1 VSAPV
6 IDVRDVGKRFVWW
19 NRPRRLGNAWQRR
32 ELTELWALRHV
43 DLRIEPGEAVGVIGS
58 NGSGKSTLLRLL
70 AGLSRPT
77 EGSVEVRGSVHGL
90 LTLGESLNP
99 LLTGEENAVS
109 DLRLSGLSPRE
120 AEELM
125 PAIADFAELEEQLD
139 QPLRTYS
146 QGMRL
151 RLAFATA
158 TAVEPSILLID
169 ELLAVGDGHFQEK
182 CLRRIES
189 LNEQGTTVIVTSH
202 AADQITRLC
211 DRALWLSDGVVRAV
225 GDADRVADAYQ
236 GVLREA
242 DLEVPEGGDDHHGV
256 ARFGDILLTHDRGGR
271 ATSLAPGGGLR
282 VTTDYELSEAL
293 TGAIVE
299 VAIHPEGSGKAL
311 VSVNTDSDGTSVP
324 LRPGRHEI
332 AVEFDRL
339 DLNGGR
345 YQVHVGLFSTD
356 WKVTYAYR
364 WDAAT
369 FEVHGERGDG
379 PLDPPRR
386 WKAE

>member
-1 VSAPV
+1 VTGPV
-6 IDVRDVGKRFVWW
+6 VDVRRASKRFVWW
-19 NRPRRLGNAWQRR
+19 NRPRQLGNVWQRR
-32 ELTELWALRHV
+32 DRTELWALREV
-43 DLRIEPGEAVGVIGS
+43 DLQIAAGESVGVIGS

-70 AGLSRPT
+70 AGLARPT
-77 EGSVEVRGSVHGL
+77 EGSVAVHGSVHGL
-90 LTLGESLNP
+90 LTLGDSLNT

-109 DLRLSGLSPRE
+109 DLMLSGLTRR
-120 AEELM
+120 AADRLL
-125 PAIADFAELEEQLD
+125 PAVADFAELEDQLD

-158 TAVEPSILLID
+158 TAIEPAVLLID

-182 CLRRIES
+182 CLRRIEA
-189 LNEQGTTVIVTSH
+189 LNERGTTVVVTSH
-202 AADQITRLC
+202 SADQITRLC
-211 DRALWLSDGVVRAV
+211 RRALWLSDGVVRAV
-225 GDADRVADAYQ
+225 GDADRVADQYQ

-242 DLEVPEGGDDHHGV
+242 DLDVPEAGDAHDGV
-256 ARFGDILLTHDRGGR
+256 ARFGDIVLTHDRGGR
-271 ATSLAPGGGLR
+271 ATAVAPGAGLR
-282 VTTDYELSEAL
+282 VTLDYELSQAL
-293 TGAIVE
+293 AGAIVE

-311 VSVNTDSDGTSVP
+311 VSVNTDSDRTSVP
-324 LRPGRHEI
+324 LRAGQHEI
-332 AVEFDRL
+332 AVEFERL

-356 WKVTYAYR
+356 WKTTYAYR
-364 WDAAT
+364 WEAAT
-369 FEVHGERGDG
+369 FDVRGERGDG

>member
-1 VSAPV
+1 VTSLAV
-6 IDVRDVGKRFVWW
+6 DASDVGKRFVWW
-19 NRPRRLGNAWQRR
+19 SRPRKLGNAWQRR
-32 ELTELWALRHV
+32 ERTELWALRHV
-43 DLRIEPGEAVGVIGS
+43 DLQIEAGEAVGIIGS

-77 EGSVEVRGSVHGL
+77 EGSVQVTGAVHGL
-90 LTLGESLNP
+90 LTLGDSLNP

-109 DLRLSGLSPRE
+109 DLLLSGLSRRD
-120 AEELM
+120 ADRVV

-158 TAVEPSILLID
+158 TAIQPSILLVD

-182 CLRRIES
+182 CLRRIEA

-211 DRALWLSDGVVRAV
+211 RRALWLSDGVVQSV
-225 GDADRVADAYQ
+225 GEADRVADQYQ

-242 DLEVPEGGDDHHGV
+242 DLDVPDQGDEHDAV
-256 ARFGDILLTHDRGGR
+256 ARFGDIVLTHDRGGR
-271 ATSLAPGGGLR
+271 AMTLSPGAGLR
-282 VTTDYELSEAL
+282 VTIDYELSEAL
-293 TGAIVE
+293 AGAIIE
-299 VAIHPEGSGKAL
+299 VAIQPEGSGKAL
-311 VSVNTDSDGTSVP
+311 VSVNTDSDRTSVP
-324 LRPGRHEI
+324 LRPGGHEI

-356 WKVTYAYR
+356 WKVTYAYC
-364 WDAAT
+364 WDAAS
-369 FEVHGERGDG
+369 FEVRGERGDG